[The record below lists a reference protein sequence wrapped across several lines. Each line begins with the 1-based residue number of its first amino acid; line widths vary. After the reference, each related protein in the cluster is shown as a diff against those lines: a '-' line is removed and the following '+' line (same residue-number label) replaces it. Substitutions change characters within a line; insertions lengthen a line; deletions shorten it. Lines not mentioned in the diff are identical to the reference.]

1 MNKPDIRLYFQDENG
16 EYKEISSE
24 IKELNL
30 EAVGLD
36 KDTIIEALGL
46 NEIRVNPPYKGEIII
61 AAKIAPKPL
70 KRQSKGVKKF
80 RKERF
85 RGSK

>member
-1 MNKPDIRLYFQDENG
+1 MNKPDARLYFQDGNG
-16 EYKEISSE
+16 KYKEMNSE

-30 EAVGLD
+30 EAEN
-36 KDTIIEALGL
+36 TIIEALGL

-61 AAKIAPKPL
+61 EGKIAPKPL
-70 KRQSKGVKKF
+70 KRQSKGIKKLH
-80 RKERF
+80 KERF